1 MWDKIN
7 VWQYQ
12 QIYKVYNSLDKYT
25 TDVDVDT
32 QLIGIVNDMTEMQVD
47 SLPLNQFN
55 EFKKT
60 ISFLNEPITGNPV
73 KGIPISRSKRYRLN
87 YDVSKMPFARYIES
101 KVFSEDLYGNLHK
114 LAATMVI
121 PQKRSRFGIW
131 FDESYDAS
139 KHQEYAE
146 DMLTARFI
154 DVYHSLVFFYQV
166 YRNWIEVSQDYLV
179 KKMKEAGMQEAQ
191 AKEVVQD
198 LCSILDGSIQPNLLP
213 TTKIAQFQ
221 KHMKNLQ

>member
-12 QIYKVYNSLDKYT
+12 QIYNVYNSKDKYLT
-25 TDVDVDT
+25 EIEVNSKLVS
-32 QLIGIVNDMTEMQVD
+32 IVNDMTEAQVD
-47 SLPLNQFN
+47 SLTITQFN
-55 EFKKT
+55 KLKKS
-60 ISFLNEPITGNPV
+60 ILFLTQPIAGKPV
-73 KGIPISRSKRYRLN
+73 KYISINKTKRYKIN

-101 KVFSEDLYGNLHK
+101 KVFSEDLYNNLHK

-121 PQKRSRFGIW
+121 PQKRILGIW
-131 FDESYDAS
+131 FKQKYDAS
-139 KHQEYAE
+139 KHEQYSE

-166 YRNWIEVSQDYLV
+166 YRNWIEVSQDYMVSKL
-179 KKMKEAGMQEAQ
+179 MQTGMTQDK

-198 LCSILDGSIQPNLLP
+198 LCTTLDGSIPPNLLP
-213 TTKIAQFQ
+213 NTKVAQLR
-221 KHMKNLQ
+221 KRMNLAQ